1 MFFLSKRQQK
11 WTIYWNVFN
20 ISGKWKGKTLFWSLI
35 LRQFKLWQNNG
46 ALRKQIIV
54 SLTDEKVVQPFLLL
68 CICTVSYSFKPFLVP
83 FLLILWLTVN
93 ITEIPT
99 LKGPTEVFL
108 LFFIRLIIWF
118 LIITFLK
125 NTVTFFGIEYRP
137 FSCFLKKVY
146 LTILLTH
153 SRHMLKE

>member
-1 MFFLSKRQQK
+1 MNRE
-11 WTIYWNVFN
+11 
-20 ISGKWKGKTLFWSLI
+20 KGKLCFDLSFYGSSNYDRIREHWENK
-35 LRQFKLWQNNG
+35 F
-46 ALRKQIIV
+46 V

-68 CICTVSYSFKPFLVP
+68 RICTVSYSFQPFLV
-83 FLLILWLTVN
+83 LWLTVN

-108 LFFIRLIIWF
+108 LFFIRLIIWI

-125 NTVTFFGIEYRP
+125 NTVTFFWDRIQAV
-137 FSCFLKKVY
+137 FLLIVY
-146 LTILLTH
+146 LSILLTR